1 MSESEDPVPLPSRI
15 ASLVHAHFDALPTRS
30 KPSIF
35 PDGSREWIPMTGIV
49 IVADGFIGAY
59 SLNRRKYTFRE
70 SALYY
75 NYIHRSGAKCL
86 SASHIPHCRGLVL
99 HDCHAEI
106 LAIRAFNHWL
116 LTECHSLLAE
126 EIIAKDNA
134 DSVCENRPISPF
146 IRRREGKDHKIKT
159 STKWPPFELQP
170 DIKIYM
176 YCTCA
181 PCGDAS
187 MELCMASQ
195 EDATPWEVMQE
206 KASNPE
212 ESEGEM
218 LDGRAH
224 FSLLGVVRRKPAR
237 MDAESTRSKSCSD
250 KLALRQVSSLLSCET
265 SRLVAPTESA
275 YLAGL
280 ILPEDEISQSG
291 CERSFGES
299 GRMKALAGRSWAGSS
314 STTPGGDTAG
324 YRFRPFQVLS
334 VSAEQIES
342 QWRFSKMKRDSSSLS
357 TDGSEKAKPA
367 VVSKKNRPSNVSAIW
382 TAAPS
387 YSHTCAALVDTGSK
401 SLPAL
406 NKTKTGLFENVINGG
421 IVLLPLLRGGA
432 SSLSRAKLWGLARNV
447 IQPSACH
454 GPPGPLQEELSMSEV
469 DRVDH
474 GSLGIF
480 QQHVLQSTTYDEF
493 KRAIGGSTDPN
504 QVRVDAM
511 NDAKAVLKGWVPNSG
526 DENWGLDVLID
537 PQKRKR

>member
-1 MSESEDPVPLPSRI
+1 
-15 ASLVHAHFDALPTRS
+15 
-30 KPSIF
+30 
-35 PDGSREWIPMTGIV
+35 
-49 IVADGFIGAY
+49 
-59 SLNRRKYTFRE
+59 
-70 SALYY
+70 
-75 NYIHRSGAKCL
+75 
-86 SASHIPHCRGLVL
+86 
-99 HDCHAEI
+99 
-106 LAIRAFNHWL
+106 
-116 LTECHSLLAE
+116 
-126 EIIAKDNA
+126 
-134 DSVCENRPISPF
+134 VCENKPTSPF
-146 IRRREGKDHKIKT
+146 IRRREGKYHNNDAGEEL
-159 STKWPPFELQP
+159 TKWPPFELEP

-206 KASNPE
+206 KPSNTE
-212 ESEGEM
+212 ETEGKM

-280 ILPEDEISQSG
+280 ILPEDEISRSG
-291 CERSFGES
+291 CERSFGEN
-299 GRMKALAGRSWAGSS
+299 GRMKALAGRFWSGSS
-314 STTPGGDTAG
+314 PGGDKAG

-334 VSAEQIES
+334 VPAKQIES
-342 QWRFSKMKRDSSSLS
+342 QWRFSKMKRDDSSLS
-357 TDGSEKAKPA
+357 ADGSEESKPA
-367 VVSKKNRPSNVSAIW
+367 AVSKKNRPSNVSAIW

-387 YSHTCAALVDTGSK
+387 YSHTCAALADTGSK

-406 NKTKTGLFENVINGG
+406 NKTKTGLYENVINGVKQG
-421 IVLLPLLRGGA
+421 NRATTPLARGA
-432 SSLSRAKLWGLARNV
+432 SSLSRAKLWGLVRNV

-454 GPPGPLQEELSMSEV
+454 GPGPSQEELSKSG
-469 DRVDH
+469 VDH
-474 GSLGIF
+474 VDHSSLGIL
-480 QQHVLQSTTYDEF
+480 QQHELQSTTYDEF